1 MGGFGTR
8 LGELT
13 KTTPKP
19 LLPVGGKPFLDYVF
33 FDLARQGITSIVLA
47 ARYHAPQMD
56 AFIHES
62 ETIKRF
68 SLKVSISIEPKPAG
82 TGGALFHARH
92 LLEDRFLL
100 LNGDSVIDVNI
111 LALAQV
117 APEAL
122 GTLTVCPVEDAS
134 RYGTVRIHDGKIAEF
149 SARPPVPGPG
159 IVNGGVYVFH
169 KQLLDFLNDQCSL
182 EQDVLPQLAATGL
195 LAAFQTTGFFLDIG
209 LPESYAIAETALP
222 QRQCKP
228 AAFFDRDGVLNLD
241 HGHVGSVDRFDWMP
255 GAKQTIR
262 HLNENGHYVFV
273 VTNQAGVAKGKYS
286 EENVRALHQH
296 MQCDLADAGVERV
309 IGIILSPQY
318 SALIMGGYHRAAAAA
333 RAALAD
339 RAPAVAIVGA
349 WHREPAF
356 IDALAERIREAL
368 DRLPVADRSSVPVL
382 LTAHSLPQRVAD
394 QEPDYISQLRETAE
408 AVAVKV
414 GLDQDRWRFCW
425 QSAGHEPGD
434 WMKPD
439 FADLMPALRDA
450 GHQSVLV
457 APVQFLAD
465 HLEILYDIDI
475 GARAQAEAAGLT
487 FARIESLNTSPRF
500 IEALALTAEVAL
512 GPARPVASGF

>member
-111 LALAQV
+111 LAMAQV

-286 EENVRALHQH
+286 EEDVRALHQH
-296 MQCDLADAGVERV
+296 MQRDLASVGVHV
-309 IGIILSPQY
+309 V
-318 SALIMGGYHRAAAAA
+318 
-333 RAALAD
+333 D
-339 RAPAVAIVGA
+339 
-349 WHREPAF
+349 F
-356 IDALAERIREAL
+356 
-368 DRLPVADRSSVPVL
+368 
-382 LTAHSLPQRVAD
+382 
-394 QEPDYISQLRETAE
+394 
-408 AVAVKV
+408 
-414 GLDQDRWRFCW
+414 RFCPYHPQGTIAAYRQNSDW
-425 QSAGHEPGD
+425 RKPAAGMLLDLVKHWPIDLDASVLIGDKTSDLDAAQSAGLRGLLFEGD
-434 WMKPD
+434 NLYEFWQ
-439 FADLMPALRDA
+439 R
-450 GHQSVLV
+450 SVGKV
-457 APVQFLAD
+457 AKVIA
-465 HLEILYDIDI
+465 I
-475 GARAQAEAAGLT
+475 
-487 FARIESLNTSPRF
+487 
-500 IEALALTAEVAL
+500 
-512 GPARPVASGF
+512 